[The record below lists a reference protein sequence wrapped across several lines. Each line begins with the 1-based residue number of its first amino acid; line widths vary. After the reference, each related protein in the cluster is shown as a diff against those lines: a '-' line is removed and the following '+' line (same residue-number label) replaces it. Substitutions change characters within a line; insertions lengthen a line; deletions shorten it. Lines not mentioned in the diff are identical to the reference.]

1 MRSAIPFTQASVVTG
16 AIVGRPDRGFGKS
29 AAFAPEGRSGQSGG
43 SPRAERL
50 VPPEVGRGYIES
62 GERLADGII
71 GFAAFLERIFKRLW
85 RRSGAGA
92 RPSF

>member
-1 MRSAIPFTQASVVTG
+1 MKSAIPFTQASVVTG
-16 AIVGRPDRGFGKS
+16 AIFCKLDHGLRRS

-71 GFAAFLERIFKRLW
+71 GVAAFLERIFKRLW
-85 RRSGAGA
+85 RRSSAGA
-92 RPSF
+92 RTSF